1 MRATLSV
8 PTQGS
13 STLAPGAG
21 VSVHRCAAVARVD
34 LAQPHVPRLVHVA
47 RRILGSDDLAWDAVQ
62 ESLILLWHE
71 QHAPGDLVGWLVRTV
86 VHRSLHHARS
96 QRRRRAH
103 EERGGGPGAY
113 GGERCDPVA
122 NAQLRELA
130 EHIEQALAQVP
141 EPFHSPLRLRD
152 VEGLD
157 YEQIAQR
164 LELPLG
170 TVRSRLHRGR
180 SLLRA
185 RLAERVHD
193 AAQCWICELDSI
205 G

>member
-8 PTQGS
+8 PAQAA
-13 STLAPGAG
+13 STLAPDAG

-96 QRRRRAH
+96 RRRRRAH

-130 EHIEQALAQVP
+130 ELWATDWGRYVALKGILATVIVALGALNWRRRGPRLGETDGVASLRRTLLIELGVAALLLLVTALLVVT
-141 EPFHSPLRLRD
+141 PLPG
-152 VEGLD
+152 E
-157 YEQIAQR
+157 
-164 LELPLG
+164 
-170 TVRSRLHRGR
+170 
-180 SLLRA
+180 
-185 RLAERVHD
+185 
-193 AAQCWICELDSI
+193 
-205 G
+205 